1 MVPPHCY
8 SVSDAACVAIS
19 LSLISIFPACLLLLW
34 PLSHPSPRGVY
45 VYVGTPPLLRVKL
58 SDHMQKEEDGAVVL
72 LVGVGTDGETDT
84 AETVF
89 FVGVGRAA

>member
-1 MVPPHCY
+1 MCRHLPQPYFNIPGMPPPF
-8 SVSDAACVAIS
+8 VAALTPLPSGGVCV
-19 LSLISIFPACLLLLW
+19 L
-34 PLSHPSPRGVY
+34 
-45 VYVGTPPLLRVKL
+45 YVGTPPLLRVKL